1 MGKNRQQSAIPK
13 VYNSGISKL
22 LCRTYLM
29 TFYYIFLKFKSVERT
44 KALQNFKKII
54 NFGKKKMIIW
64 FYVKSVVLEFI
75 RIRICTLFLL
85 FSDFRALCILSD
97 TNKCHQNDH

>member
-54 NFGKKKMIIW
+54 NFGKKKNDNL
-64 FYVKSVVLEFI
+64 VLCK
-75 RIRICTLFLL
+75 ICRFGIHKNKNLHS
-85 FSDFRALCILSD
+85 FSTIFGF
-97 TNKCHQNDH
+97 